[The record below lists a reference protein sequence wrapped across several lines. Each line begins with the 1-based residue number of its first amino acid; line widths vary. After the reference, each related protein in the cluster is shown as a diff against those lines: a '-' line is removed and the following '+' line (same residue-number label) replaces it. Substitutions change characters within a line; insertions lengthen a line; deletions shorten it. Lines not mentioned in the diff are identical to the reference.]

1 MNSPDAAKRKRDPQS
16 TRNAI
21 LDAAQSCLA
30 KFGAEGV
37 SVSAV
42 AKLAGVNRGTA
53 YQHFHSKDELIDATL
68 GRVSQ
73 QLLDA
78 VFEKSN
84 PTDKSSSKISLTE
97 LSAEQLPE
105 VVNGMVNFN
114 LKLAEYTIE
123 NPEISRIWLFD
134 VLSRDNPR
142 DDVFYKRFEES
153 MSKIFASDACEPG
166 INLQAHAVML
176 LSSYFM
182 WPTWVR
188 TQTRSKK
195 DRRESARIFAQE
207 MVRLSLRGVFK
218 STDSATLEDV
228 LPHI

>member
-1 MNSPDAAKRKRDPQS
+1 MNSTATPRRKRDPET

-21 LDAAQSCLA
+21 LDAAQSCLSEY
-30 KFGAEGV
+30 GAEGV

-53 YQHFHSKDELIDATL
+53 YQHFHSKEELVNATL

-78 VFEKSN
+78 VFDNESSQA
-84 PTDKSSSKISLTE
+84 PEPLSITDLSLE
-97 LSAEQLPE
+97 HMPE
-105 VVNGMVNFN
+105 IVNSMIRFN
-114 LKLAEYTIE
+114 IRLAEYTIE
-123 NPEISRIWLFD
+123 NPDISRIWLFD

-142 DDVFYKRFEES
+142 EDVFYKRFEES
-153 MSKIFASDACEPG
+153 LSAFTTSDACETG
-166 INLQAHAVML
+166 VNTQAHAVML
-176 LSSYFM
+176 LSGYFM

-188 TQTRSKK
+188 SQARSKK
-195 DRRESARIFAQE
+195 ERREKARSFAQE
-207 MVRLSLRGVFK
+207 MVRLSLKGVIK
-218 STDSATLEDV
+218 HSDSAALERF